1 MTGYAQ
7 PVPVPFLGRPLQWF
21 SAVWFSTVI
30 VRGGSTFRENSV
42 VNKPSPQSRST
53 RREFLAGRAA
63 ARAAESAWDRWQGA
77 APGSSPGP
85 RPATYLLEVGRRAM
99 ACDFAVLLNAGER
112 DEATE
117 VALAALDLVELL
129 EAQLTVYRETSEVSQ
144 LNRRASQGPVIVEQR
159 LFQLLRQAHD
169 LFELTEGAFDIT
181 TGPLTQVWG
190 FARRQAAVP
199 EPEAI
204 EAAREKVGMRLLEF
218 DESDRSVRFLR
229 DGVELNLGGI
239 GKGYAL
245 DRSAH
250 RLARDGIEH
259 FLMHGGRSSMLARG
273 ERRGLT
279 GWKIGL
285 RHPLRPD
292 WHLGDILLCDRA
304 LGTSGAANQ
313 YFHFQGRRLGHVIDP
328 RSGWPAEG
336 LLSATVLAPTAAE
349 ADALATACYVMQ
361 PEEVERLCQRHPEYS
376 AILVA
381 PADRV
386 GGIEILLVNLHDD
399 QEWSPA
405 TPSSDTAN
413 YPLQ

>member
-1 MTGYAQ
+1 MK
-7 PVPVPFLGRPLQWF
+7 
-21 SAVWFSTVI
+21 
-30 VRGGSTFRENSV
+30 
-42 VNKPSPQSRST
+42 KPSSSSHST
-53 RREFLAGRAA
+53 RREFLSGRSA
-63 ARAAESAWDRWQGA
+63 ARAVESALDRWQEA
-77 APGSSPGP
+77 PPGSSADP
-85 RPATYLLEVGRRAM
+85 RPSAYLLEVGRRAM
-99 ACDFAVLLNAGER
+99 ACDFAILLNAGEQ

-144 LNRRASQGPVIVEQR
+144 LNRRASQGPVVVEHQ
-159 LFQLLRQAHD
+159 LFQLLLQARD
-169 LFELTEGAFDIT
+169 LFEWTEGAFDIT

-190 FARRQAAVP
+190 FARKHAMVP
-199 EPEAI
+199 DPDAI
-204 EAAREKVGMRLLEF
+204 EAAREKVGMHLLDF
-218 DESDRSVRFLR
+218 DNSAQTVRFLR
-229 DGVELNLGGI
+229 DGVALNLGGI

-245 DRSAH
+245 DRSAR

-292 WHLGDILLCDRA
+292 WHLGDILLRDRA

-376 AILVA
+376 AILAA

-405 TPSSDTAN
+405 TPTSDTSHS
-413 YPLQ
+413 PPH